1 MLQQKY
7 KFIVMCIHLNNL
19 RKKTKYLKEKS
30 QLNLLKI
37 EQFENNDMHFENWT
51 VKLDAVIA
59 A

>member
-1 MLQQKY
+1 
-7 KFIVMCIHLNNL
+7 MCIHLNNL
-19 RKKTKYLKEKS
+19 RKNTKQLNEKS

-37 EQFENNDMHFENWT
+37 EQFENNDMHFGNWT

>member
-1 MLQQKY
+1 MLQKKVY
-7 KFIVMCIHLNNL
+7 CTHLNNL
-19 RKKTKYLKEKS
+19 RKKSKNTKQFNEKS